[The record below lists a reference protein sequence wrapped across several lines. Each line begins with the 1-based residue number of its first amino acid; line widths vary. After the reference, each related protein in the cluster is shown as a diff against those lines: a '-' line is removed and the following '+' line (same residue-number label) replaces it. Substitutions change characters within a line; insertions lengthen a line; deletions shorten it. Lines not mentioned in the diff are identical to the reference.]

1 MDNLDIKDFPSLSA
15 APETC
20 NILLVQQAGSP
31 GKITI
36 GLFKTMVKRDIT
48 PSIRDGV
55 WYVGE
60 TELGVQAEGKSPVY
74 RKGETGIEWKYDIE
88 EEDRWRLLVD
98 YSIITLTFDDL
109 TPEEKESL
117 KMKLENLTP
126 EEISELQRPA
136 SEMITVLETTNKN
149 ATEAESARVIAE
161 SVRNVSEQSRQT
173 AETGRSRE
181 EQARE
186 AAESVRV
193 TNENARKTAETARAT
208 AEGKRVTAETS
219 RVDTE
224 NKRVSDEQ
232 TRKSNE
238 ETRKTAESGRSS
250 AESERVEEED
260 KRKTA
265 ETTRS
270 TAELDRVTAEEK
282 RKEAE
287 VTRGTN
293 ETSRVAAESV
303 RGTVESERVSA
314 ETARKSAEAGRVSEE
329 NKRKAAET
337 SRTTAETTRA
347 SEEDKRKQNEEARK
361 SAETLRGSNET
372 KRVNAETERVE
383 AESQRKSE
391 YAGIVQEMTSAT
403 EDATAQLDIVKKA
416 TDDVNAAKNASVAQ
430 TELAKKATDAAN
442 TAAGSVNAA
451 KEAATTAA
459 AGANA
464 AKTAS
469 EAQTA
474 LAKKATDDANA
485 ANNASVTQ
493 TALAKK
499 ATDDANAA
507 ALAANNAVSGVD
519 AKVQAAVDKLVAG
532 APDALDT
539 LIELANALN
548 NDPNFA
554 ATMATELG
562 KKLNITDI
570 VNNLTTGG
578 ISKVLSAEQ
587 GRALKTALDAHNHDT
602 VYEKII
608 TKLTAFNKNFGTAAG
623 TVCEGNDARLS
634 NARTPLAHAHKK
646 ADISD
651 FPTSMPAS
659 DVPAWAKAANKPSY
673 TASEVGASPTNHNHT
688 GTYEPAFTKNTA
700 FNKNFGSAT
709 GTVCEGNDVRL
720 SDARTPKSHTHKKSE
735 ISDFPASMPASD
747 VPDWAKA
754 SNKPS
759 YTASEVG
766 ASPSNHNHAG
776 TYEPA
781 FTKKTAFNKDFGTA
795 TGTVCEGNDARLSNA
810 RTPLA
815 HTHKKADI
823 SDFPTSMPA
832 SDVPAWAKAAKKPT
846 YTASEVGAS
855 PSNHNHDADYQTL
868 GDYADA
874 SHTHDASD
882 ITPDSTHRF
891 VSDSEKSTWNSK
903 AAGNHNHSGV
913 YQPAGSYA
921 PSSHSHSASDVTPD
935 STHRFVTDS
944 EKSTWNSKA
953 AGNHNH
959 DSAYQPKGSYAPSSH
974 SHVATEV
981 TPDATHRFVTDTEKS
996 TWNGKAEGNHNHDS
1010 TYQPKGSYAAASH
1023 SHSASDITEVTNKK
1037 FMTDAEKNALSSLGT
1052 TYAKSDFS
1060 NVGTKS
1066 LGQNGYYKFPDG
1078 LLIQWGKKT
1087 SGTYSGTI
1095 YFPSSFYDTN
1105 YSLHLTC
1112 NNGNTGND
1120 SSWIANYTSV
1130 SSSSFGYNNK
1140 YQQAA
1145 NAGSNTASFYWFA
1158 IGRWK

>member
-1 MDNLDIKDFPSLSA
+1 M
-15 APETC
+15 
-20 NILLVQQAGSP
+20 
-31 GKITI
+31 
-36 GLFKTMVKRDIT
+36 LF
-48 PSIRDGV
+48 
-55 WYVGE
+55 
-60 TELGVQAEGKSPVY
+60 
-74 RKGETGIEWKYDIE
+74 
-88 EEDRWRLLVD
+88 
-98 YSIITLTFDDL
+98 
-109 TPEEKESL
+109 
-117 KMKLENLTP
+117 
-126 EEISELQRPA
+126 
-136 SEMITVLETTNKN
+136 
-149 ATEAESARVIAE
+149 
-161 SVRNVSEQSRQT
+161 
-173 AETGRSRE
+173 RSD
-181 EQARE
+181 
-186 AAESVRV
+186 
-193 TNENARKTAETARAT
+193 ARKTAETARAT

-238 ETRKTAESGRSS
+238 EARKTAESGRSS
-250 AESERVEEED
+250 AESERVKEED

-270 TAELDRVTAEEK
+270 TAESGRVTAEDK

-293 ETSRVAAESV
+293 ETSRVAAETARV
-303 RGTVESERVSA
+303 TVESERVSA
-314 ETARKSAEAGRVSEE
+314 ETSRKSAETGRVSEE

-337 SRTTAETTRA
+337 SRVTAETSRA
-347 SEEDKRKQNEEARK
+347 SEEDKRTQNEDARK
-361 SAETLRGSNET
+361 TAEGTRGSNET
-372 KRVNAETERVE
+372 KRVNAETGRVE
-383 AESQRKSE
+383 AESKRKSE
-391 YAGIVQEMTSAT
+391 YAGIVQEMTQAT
-403 EDATAQLDIVKKA
+403 NEATGQIAIVKQL
-416 TDDVNAAKNASVAQ
+416 TDDANAAKNASV
-430 TELAKKATDAAN
+430 
-442 TAAGSVNAA
+442 
-451 KEAATTAA
+451 
-459 AGANA
+459 
-464 AKTAS
+464 
-469 EAQTA
+469 
-474 LAKKATDDANA
+474 
-485 ANNASVTQ
+485 TQ
-493 TALAKK
+493 TGLAKK

-519 AKVQAAVDKLVAG
+519 AKVQTAIDKLVAG

-562 KKLNITDI
+562 KKLNVSDI
-570 VNNLTTGG
+570 VNNLTSGG
-578 ISKVLSAEQ
+578 AGKVLSAEQ
-587 GRALKTALDAHNHDT
+587 GKTLKAALDAHNHDA

-634 NARTPLAHAHKK
+634 NARIPLAHSHKK

-659 DVPAWAKAANKPSY
+659 DVPAWAKAANKPTY

-700 FNKNFGSAT
+700 FNKNFGSAA
-709 GTVCEGNDVRL
+709 GTVCEGNDARL
-720 SDARTPKSHTHKKSE
+720 SDARTPKAHTHKKSE
-735 ISDFPASMPASD
+735 ISDFPTSMPASD
-747 VPDWAKA
+747 VPAWAKA
-754 SNKPS
+754 TNKPS

-795 TGTVCEGNDARLSNA
+795 AGSVCEGNDARLSNA

-815 HTHKKADI
+815 HSHKKADI

-855 PSNHNHDADYQTL
+855 PTNHNHDADYQPL

-891 VSDSEKSTWNSK
+891 VTDSEKSTWNSK
-903 AAGNHNHSGV
+903 AAGNHNHFGV

-921 PSSHSHSASDVTPD
+921 PSSHGHSASDVTPD

-1037 FMTDAEKNALSSLGT
+1037 FMTDAEKSVLSSLGT
-1052 TYAKSDFS
+1052 TYALKDFS
-1060 NVGTKS
+1060 NIGVKS
-1066 LGQNGYYKFPDG
+1066 LGQNGYRKYDDG
-1078 LLIQWGKKT
+1078 LLIQWGYSST
-1087 SGTYSGTI
+1087 SGIGKTVYLNTT
-1095 YFPSSFYDTN
+1095 FYD
-1105 YSLHLTC
+1105 S
-1112 NNGNTGND
+1112 
-1120 SSWIANYTSV
+1120 NYTILLTGTRKVHSNYIY
-1130 SSSSFGYNNK
+1130 SFDIFNK
-1140 YQQAA
+1140 YASYFVMDSVYQ
-1145 NAGSNTASFYWFA
+1145 NVDSDAGGFSIAFYWFA

>member
-1 MDNLDIKDFPSLSA
+1 M
-15 APETC
+15 
-20 NILLVQQAGSP
+20 
-31 GKITI
+31 
-36 GLFKTMVKRDIT
+36 
-48 PSIRDGV
+48 
-55 WYVGE
+55 
-60 TELGVQAEGKSPVY
+60 
-74 RKGETGIEWKYDIE
+74 
-88 EEDRWRLLVD
+88 
-98 YSIITLTFDDL
+98 
-109 TPEEKESL
+109 
-117 KMKLENLTP
+117 
-126 EEISELQRPA
+126 
-136 SEMITVLETTNKN
+136 
-149 ATEAESARVIAE
+149 
-161 SVRNVSEQSRQT
+161 
-173 AETGRSRE
+173 
-181 EQARE
+181 
-186 AAESVRV
+186 
-193 TNENARKTAETARAT
+193 
-208 AEGKRVTAETS
+208 
-219 RVDTE
+219 
-224 NKRVSDEQ
+224 
-232 TRKSNE
+232 
-238 ETRKTAESGRSS
+238 
-250 AESERVEEED
+250 
-260 KRKTA
+260 
-265 ETTRS
+265 
-270 TAELDRVTAEEK
+270 
-282 RKEAE
+282 
-287 VTRGTN
+287 
-293 ETSRVAAESV
+293 
-303 RGTVESERVSA
+303 
-314 ETARKSAEAGRVSEE
+314 
-329 NKRKAAET
+329 
-337 SRTTAETTRA
+337 
-347 SEEDKRKQNEEARK
+347 
-361 SAETLRGSNET
+361 
-372 KRVNAETERVE
+372 NAETERVE

-391 YAGIVQEMTSAT
+391 YAGIVQEMTQAT
-403 EDATAQLDIVKKA
+403 NEATGQIAIVKQL
-416 TDDVNAAKNASVAQ
+416 TDDANAAKNASVEQ
-430 TELAKKATDAAN
+430 TALAKKATDAAN

-459 AGANA
+459 AGANV

-485 ANNASVTQ
+485 AKNASVTQ
-493 TALAKK
+493 TGLAKK

-519 AKVQAAVDKLVAG
+519 AKVQAAIDKLVAG

-554 ATMATELG
+554 ATIATELG

-570 VNNLTTGG
+570 VNNLTSGGTG
-578 ISKVLSAEQ
+578 KVLSAEQ
-587 GRALKTALDAHNHDT
+587 GKALKTALDAHNHDA

-634 NARTPLAHAHKK
+634 NARTPLAHSHKK

-659 DVPAWAKAANKPSY
+659 DVPSWAKAASKPSY
-673 TASEVGASPTNHNHT
+673 TASEVGASPSNHNHT
-688 GTYEPAFTKNTA
+688 GTYEPAFTKNSA
-700 FNKNFGSAT
+700 FNKNLGTAA
-709 GTVCEGNDVRL
+709 GTVCEGNDARL
-720 SDARTPKSHTHKKSE
+720 SDARTPKAHTHKKSE
-735 ISDFPASMPASD
+735 ISDFPTSMPASD
-747 VPDWAKA
+747 VPSWAKA
-754 SNKPS
+754 ANKPS

-776 TYEPA
+776 TYEPV

-795 TGTVCEGNDARLSNA
+795 AGTVCEGNDARLSDT
-810 RTPLA
+810 RTPKA

-832 SDVPAWAKAAKKPT
+832 SDVPSWAKATSKPS

-855 PSNHNHDADYQTL
+855 PSNHNHDADYQPL
-868 GDYADA
+868 GNYADA
-874 SHTHDASD
+874 SHTHAAAD

-921 PSSHSHSASDVTPD
+921 PSSHSHSASDITPD
-935 STHRFVTDS
+935 SIHRFVTDS

-1037 FMTDAEKNALSSLGT
+1037 FMTDAEKSVLSSLGT

-1130 SSSSFGYNNK
+1130 SIGSFGYNNK

>member
-1 MDNLDIKDFPSLSA
+1 MPLK
-15 APETC
+15 
-20 NILLVQQAGSP
+20 
-31 GKITI
+31 K
-36 GLFKTMVKRDIT
+36 KR
-48 PSIRDGV
+48 
-55 WYVGE
+55 
-60 TELGVQAEGKSPVY
+60 
-74 RKGETGIEWKYDIE
+74 
-88 EEDRWRLLVD
+88 
-98 YSIITLTFDDL
+98 
-109 TPEEKESL
+109 
-117 KMKLENLTP
+117 
-126 EEISELQRPA
+126 ISELNEA
-136 SEMITVLETTNKN
+136 SDMKGFYTIGYRIVSGVKTSLKFGLEKMQTALDNMLKATSDAKTATTDMRQLEAAVEENES
-149 ATEAESARVIAE
+149 TRETAESR
-161 SVRNVSEQSRQT
+161 RNASEQSRQT

-186 AAESVRV
+186 AAESVRI
-193 TNENARKTAETARAT
+193 TNENARKTAETGRSSAESNRVTAEGKRVTAEGTRESNEQTRKNAETARGTAESERVSAETARKSAESARVTAEGKRVTVEEARVSAETARSSAENTRIQNEDARKTAETARAT

-250 AESERVEEED
+250 AESERVKEED

-287 VTRGTN
+287 VTRETN
-293 ETSRVAAESV
+293 ETSRVAAETA
-303 RGTVESERVSA
+303 RGTA
-314 ETARKSAEAGRVSEE
+314 E
-329 NKRKAAET
+329 
-337 SRTTAETTRA
+337 SRTTAETARSSAENT
-347 SEEDKRKQNEEARK
+347 RKQNEEARK

-391 YAGIVQEMTSAT
+391 YAGIVQEMASAT
-403 EDATAQLDIVKKA
+403 EDATAQLDTVKKA
-416 TDDVNAAKNASVAQ
+416 TDDANAAKNASVTQ

-485 ANNASVTQ
+485 AKNASVTQ
-493 TALAKK
+493 TGLAKK

-519 AKVQAAVDKLVAG
+519 AKVQAAIDKLVAG

-570 VNNLTTGG
+570 VNNLTTGET
-578 ISKVLSAEQ
+578 SKVLSAEQ
-587 GRALKTALDAHNHDT
+587 GKALKAALDAHNHDT

-634 NARTPLAHAHKK
+634 NARAPLSHTHKK

-673 TASEVGASPTNHNHT
+673 TANEVGASPTNHNHT

-709 GTVCEGNDVRL
+709 GTVCEGNDARL
-720 SDARTPKSHTHKKSE
+720 SDARTPKAHTHKKSE
-735 ISDFPASMPASD
+735 ISDFPTSMPASD

-754 SNKPS
+754 SSKPS

-766 ASPSNHNHAG
+766 ASSSNHNHAG

-795 TGTVCEGNDARLSNA
+795 AGSVCEGNDARLSNA

-815 HTHKKADI
+815 HTHKKVDI

-832 SDVPAWAKAAKKPT
+832 SDVPAWAKTANKPS

-855 PSNHNHDADYQTL
+855 PSNHNHDADYQPL

-874 SHTHDASD
+874 SHTHDAAD

-913 YQPAGSYA
+913 YQPAGNYA
-921 PSSHSHSASDVTPD
+921 SSSHNHAASDVTPD

-959 DSAYQPKGSYAPSSH
+959 DSAYQPKGSYA
-974 SHVATEV
+974 
-981 TPDATHRFVTDTEKS
+981 
-996 TWNGKAEGNHNHDS
+996 
-1010 TYQPKGSYAAASH
+1010 AASH

-1037 FMTDAEKNALSSLGT
+1037 FMTDEEKSVLSSLGT
-1052 TYAKSDFS
+1052 TYALKDFS
-1060 NVGTKS
+1060 NIGVKS
-1066 LGQNGYYKFPDG
+1066 LGQNGYRKYDDG
-1078 LLIQWGKKT
+1078 LLIQWGYSST
-1087 SGTYSGTI
+1087 SGIGKTVYLNTT
-1095 YFPSSFYDTN
+1095 FYD
-1105 YSLHLTC
+1105 S
-1112 NNGNTGND
+1112 
-1120 SSWIANYTSV
+1120 NYTILLTGTRKVHSNYIY
-1130 SSSSFGYNNK
+1130 SFDVFNK
-1140 YQQAA
+1140 YASYFIMDSVYQ
-1145 NAGSNTASFYWFA
+1145 NVDTDAGGFSIAFYWFA

>member
-1 MDNLDIKDFPSLSA
+1 M
-15 APETC
+15 
-20 NILLVQQAGSP
+20 
-31 GKITI
+31 
-36 GLFKTMVKRDIT
+36 
-48 PSIRDGV
+48 
-55 WYVGE
+55 
-60 TELGVQAEGKSPVY
+60 
-74 RKGETGIEWKYDIE
+74 
-88 EEDRWRLLVD
+88 
-98 YSIITLTFDDL
+98 
-109 TPEEKESL
+109 
-117 KMKLENLTP
+117 
-126 EEISELQRPA
+126 
-136 SEMITVLETTNKN
+136 
-149 ATEAESARVIAE
+149 
-161 SVRNVSEQSRQT
+161 
-173 AETGRSRE
+173 
-181 EQARE
+181 
-186 AAESVRV
+186 
-193 TNENARKTAETARAT
+193 
-208 AEGKRVTAETS
+208 
-219 RVDTE
+219 
-224 NKRVSDEQ
+224 
-232 TRKSNE
+232 
-238 ETRKTAESGRSS
+238 
-250 AESERVEEED
+250 
-260 KRKTA
+260 
-265 ETTRS
+265 
-270 TAELDRVTAEEK
+270 
-282 RKEAE
+282 
-287 VTRGTN
+287 
-293 ETSRVAAESV
+293 
-303 RGTVESERVSA
+303 
-314 ETARKSAEAGRVSEE
+314 
-329 NKRKAAET
+329 
-337 SRTTAETTRA
+337 
-347 SEEDKRKQNEEARK
+347 
-361 SAETLRGSNET
+361 
-372 KRVNAETERVE
+372 NAETERVE

-391 YAGIVQEMTSAT
+391 YAGIVQEMASAT
-403 EDATAQLDIVKKA
+403 EDATAQLDTVKKA
-416 TDDVNAAKNASVAQ
+416 TDDANAAKNASVTQ

-464 AKTAS
+464 TKTAS

-485 ANNASVTQ
+485 AKNASVTQ
-493 TALAKK
+493 TGLAKK

-519 AKVQAAVDKLVAG
+519 AKVQAAIDKLVAG

-578 ISKVLSAEQ
+578 TSKVLSAEQ
-587 GRALKTALDAHNHDT
+587 GKALKAALDAHNHDT

-634 NARTPLAHAHKK
+634 NARAPLSHTHKK

-673 TASEVGASPTNHNHT
+673 TANEVGASPTNHNHT

-709 GTVCEGNDVRL
+709 GTVCEGNDARL
-720 SDARTPKSHTHKKSE
+720 SDARTPKAHTHKKSE
-735 ISDFPASMPASD
+735 ISDFPTSMPASD

-766 ASPSNHNHAG
+766 ASSSNHNHAG

-795 TGTVCEGNDARLSNA
+795 AGSVCEGNDARLSNA

-815 HTHKKADI
+815 HTHKKVDI

-832 SDVPAWAKAAKKPT
+832 SDVPAWAKTANKPS

-855 PSNHNHDADYQTL
+855 PSNHNHDADYQPL

-874 SHTHDASD
+874 SHTHDAAD

-913 YQPAGSYA
+913 YQPAGNYA
-921 PSSHSHSASDVTPD
+921 SSSHNHAASDVTPD

-981 TPDATHRFVTDTEKS
+981 TPDATHRFVSDTEKS
-996 TWNGKAEGNHNHDS
+996 TWNGKAEKDHNHDS

-1037 FMTDAEKNALSSLGT
+1037 FMTDEEKSVLSSLGT

>member
-1 MDNLDIKDFPSLSA
+1 MKGFY
-15 APETC
+15 
-20 NILLVQQAGSP
+20 
-31 GKITI
+31 TI
-36 GLFKTMVKRDIT
+36 GYRIVSGVKT
-48 PSIRDGV
+48 
-55 WYVGE
+55 
-60 TELGVQAEGKSPVY
+60 
-74 RKGETGIEWKYDIE
+74 
-88 EEDRWRLLVD
+88 
-98 YSIITLTFDDL
+98 
-109 TPEEKESL
+109 SL
-117 KMKLENLTP
+117 KFGLEKIQTALDNMLKATSDAKTATTDMRQL
-126 EEISELQRPA
+126 EA
-136 SEMITVLETTNKN
+136 TVEGNESTRET
-149 ATEAESARVIAE
+149 AESR
-161 SVRNVSEQSRQT
+161 RNASEQSRQT
-173 AETGRSRE
+173 AETERSRE

-186 AAESVRV
+186 AAESVRI
-193 TNENARKTAETARAT
+193 TNENARKSAETGRSSAESNRVT
-208 AEGKRVTAETS
+208 AEGKRVTAE
-219 RVDTE
+219 
-224 NKRVSDEQ
+224 
-232 TRKSNE
+232 
-238 ETRKTAESGRSS
+238 
-250 AESERVEEED
+250 
-260 KRKTA
+260 
-265 ETTRS
+265 
-270 TAELDRVTAEEK
+270 
-282 RKEAE
+282 
-287 VTRGTN
+287 GT
-293 ETSRVAAESV
+293 
-303 RGTVESERVSA
+303 
-314 ETARKSAEAGRVSEE
+314 
-329 NKRKAAET
+329 
-337 SRTTAETTRA
+337 
-347 SEEDKRKQNEEARK
+347 
-361 SAETLRGSNET
+361 RGSNET
-372 KRVNAETERVE
+372 KRVNAETARVE
-383 AESQRKSE
+383 AESKRKAE

-403 EDATAQLDIVKKA
+403 EEATGQITLVKQL
-416 TDDVNAAKNASVAQ
+416 TDDANAAKSASVEQ
-430 TELAKKATDAAN
+430 TALAKKATDAAN

-485 ANNASVTQ
+485 AKSASVTQ
-493 TALAKK
+493 TGLAKKATDDANAAKSASVTQTGLAKK

-519 AKVQAAVDKLVAG
+519 AKVQAAIDKLVAG

-562 KKLNITDI
+562 KKLNVSDI
-570 VNNLTTGG
+570 VNNLTSGGTG
-578 ISKVLSAEQ
+578 KVLSAEQ
-587 GRALKTALDAHNHDT
+587 GKALKAALNAHNHDA

-634 NARTPLAHAHKK
+634 NARTPLAHSHKK

-659 DVPAWAKAANKPSY
+659 DVPAWAKAANKPTY

-700 FNKNFGSAT
+700 FNKNFGSAA
-709 GTVCEGNDVRL
+709 GTVCEGNDARL
-720 SDARTPKSHTHKKSE
+720 SDARTPKAHTHKKSE
-735 ISDFPASMPASD
+735 ISDFPTSMPASD
-747 VPDWAKA
+747 VPAWAKA
-754 SNKPS
+754 TNKPS

-795 TGTVCEGNDARLSNA
+795 AGTVCEGNDARLSNA

-815 HTHKKADI
+815 HSHKKADI

-832 SDVPAWAKAAKKPT
+832 SDVPAWAKAANKPT

-855 PSNHNHDADYQTL
+855 PTNHNHDADYQPL
-868 GDYADA
+868 GDYAEA

-913 YQPAGSYA
+913 YQPVGNYA
-921 PSSHSHSASDVTPD
+921 PSSHSHTASDITPD

-974 SHVATEV
+974 GHTASEITL
-981 TPDATHRFVTDTEKS
+981 DATHRFVTDTEKN
-996 TWNGKAEGNHNHDS
+996 TWSGKAEGNHNHDS
-1010 TYQPKGSYAAASH
+1010 VYQAKGNYAASSH
-1023 SHSASDITEVTNKK
+1023 THLAADIEESTTRK
-1037 FMTDAEKNALSSLGT
+1037 FMTTDEKNILSSLGT
-1052 TYAKSDFS
+1052 NYAKADFS
-1060 NVGTKS
+1060 NVITKS

-1078 LLIQWGKKT
+1078 LMIQWGYSST
-1087 SGTYSGTI
+1087 SGIGKTV
-1095 YFPSSFYDTN
+1095 YFNTTFYD
-1105 YSLHLTC
+1105 S
-1112 NNGNTGND
+1112 
-1120 SSWIANYTSV
+1120 NYTVLLTGTRKVHSL
-1130 SSSSFGYNNK
+1130 SLIHISEPTRRS
-1140 YQQAA
+1140 
-1145 NAGSNTASFYWFA
+1145 
-1158 IGRWK
+1158 

>member
-1 MDNLDIKDFPSLSA
+1 MPLK
-15 APETC
+15 
-20 NILLVQQAGSP
+20 
-31 GKITI
+31 K
-36 GLFKTMVKRDIT
+36 KR
-48 PSIRDGV
+48 
-55 WYVGE
+55 
-60 TELGVQAEGKSPVY
+60 
-74 RKGETGIEWKYDIE
+74 
-88 EEDRWRLLVD
+88 
-98 YSIITLTFDDL
+98 
-109 TPEEKESL
+109 
-117 KMKLENLTP
+117 
-126 EEISELQRPA
+126 ISELNEA
-136 SEMITVLETTNKN
+136 SDMKGFYTIGYRIVSGVKTSLKFGLEKIQTALDNMLKATSDAKTATTDMRQLEATVEGNESTRET
-149 ATEAESARVIAE
+149 AESR
-161 SVRNVSEQSRQT
+161 RNASEQSRQT
-173 AETGRSRE
+173 AETERSRE

-186 AAESVRV
+186 AAESVRI
-193 TNENARKTAETARAT
+193 TNENARKSAETGRSSAESNRVT
-208 AEGKRVTAETS
+208 AEGKRVTAE
-219 RVDTE
+219 
-224 NKRVSDEQ
+224 
-232 TRKSNE
+232 
-238 ETRKTAESGRSS
+238 
-250 AESERVEEED
+250 
-260 KRKTA
+260 
-265 ETTRS
+265 
-270 TAELDRVTAEEK
+270 
-282 RKEAE
+282 
-287 VTRGTN
+287 GT
-293 ETSRVAAESV
+293 
-303 RGTVESERVSA
+303 
-314 ETARKSAEAGRVSEE
+314 
-329 NKRKAAET
+329 
-337 SRTTAETTRA
+337 
-347 SEEDKRKQNEEARK
+347 
-361 SAETLRGSNET
+361 RGSNET
-372 KRVNAETERVE
+372 KRVNAETARVE
-383 AESQRKSE
+383 AESKRKAE

-403 EDATAQLDIVKKA
+403 EEATGQITLVKQL
-416 TDDVNAAKNASVAQ
+416 TDDANAAKSASVEQ
-430 TELAKKATDAAN
+430 TALAKKATDAAN

-485 ANNASVTQ
+485 AKSASVTQ
-493 TALAKK
+493 TGLAKK

-519 AKVQAAVDKLVAG
+519 AKVQAAIDKLVAG

-562 KKLNITDI
+562 KKLNVSDI
-570 VNNLTTGG
+570 VNNLTSGGTG
-578 ISKVLSAEQ
+578 KVLSAEQ
-587 GRALKTALDAHNHDT
+587 GKALKAALNAHNHDA

-634 NARTPLAHAHKK
+634 NARTPLAHSHKK

-659 DVPAWAKAANKPSY
+659 DVPAWAKAANKPTY

-700 FNKNFGSAT
+700 FNKNFGSAA
-709 GTVCEGNDVRL
+709 GTVCEGNDARL
-720 SDARTPKSHTHKKSE
+720 SDARTPKAHTHKKSE
-735 ISDFPASMPASD
+735 ISDFPTSMPASD
-747 VPDWAKA
+747 VPAWAKA
-754 SNKPS
+754 TNKPS

-795 TGTVCEGNDARLSNA
+795 AGTVCEGNDARLSNA

-815 HTHKKADI
+815 HSHKKADI

-832 SDVPAWAKAAKKPT
+832 SDVPAWAKAANKPT

-855 PSNHNHDADYQTL
+855 PTNHNHDADYQPL
-868 GDYADA
+868 GDYAEA

-913 YQPAGSYA
+913 YQPVGNYA
-921 PSSHSHSASDVTPD
+921 PSSHSHTASDITPD

-974 SHVATEV
+974 GHTASEITL
-981 TPDATHRFVTDTEKS
+981 DATHRFVTDTEKN
-996 TWNGKAEGNHNHDS
+996 TWSGKAEGNHNHDS
-1010 TYQPKGSYAAASH
+1010 VYQAKGNYAASSH
-1023 SHSASDITEVTNKK
+1023 THLAADIEESTTRK
-1037 FMTDAEKNALSSLGT
+1037 FMTTDEKNILSSLGT
-1052 TYAKSDFS
+1052 TYAKADLS
-1060 NVGTKS
+1060 NAATKS
-1066 LGQNGYYKFPDG
+1066 FGSSSSYIKFNNG
-1078 LLIQWGKKT
+1078 LLIQWGT
-1087 SGTYSGTI
+1087 RSGVTGWTNLYLPI
-1095 YFPSSFYDTN
+1095 SFYDIN
-1105 YSLHLTC
+1105 YTIQM
-1112 NNGNTGND
+1112 TGNYGNKAETV
-1120 SSWIANYTSV
+1120 IYVPMPFITKYTSYFQFGTPYTTLNGAFAWTTW
-1130 SSSSFGYNNK
+1130 SFN
-1140 YQQAA
+1140 
-1145 NAGSNTASFYWFA
+1145 WFA